1 MKNNEKFVKLAREE
15 IKNNSLYLWGG
26 QGESVEKTTPEKI
39 QKMETSQGNAARIL
53 KLLSAKLTAGCNMK
67 KAKYFDCSGLVVDL
81 LQRMELIKDDYT
93 ADGIYKELCEPVK
106 LSDLKKGDLCFIDQ
120 NGKKVHVGI
129 WDKEYNQVIE
139 AAGRDLGVVGRGM
152 NKNKWN
158 AFGRLKCL

>member
-1 MKNNEKFVKLAREE
+1 MKNNEKFLKLARDE

-53 KLLSAKLTAGCNMK
+53 KTLSAKLTAGCNMK

-81 LQRMELIKDDYT
+81 LQRMELITNDYT

-106 LSDLKKGDLCFIDQ
+106 ITDLKKGDLCFIDKD
-120 NGKKVHVGI
+120 GKKVHVGI
-129 WDKEYNQVIE
+129 WDKENKQVIE
-139 AAGRDLGVVGRGM
+139 SAGRDLGVVGRGM
-152 NKNKWN
+152 NKNGWN